1 MHDLVEDVY
10 VICCHECERVVLTDV
25 IITRICRVLAD
36 PGCCEHPR
44 MQLKRS

>member
-25 IITRICRVLAD
+25 IITRIRRVLAD
-36 PGCCEHPR
+36 PGYCEHPR
-44 MQLKRS
+44 MQQKRS